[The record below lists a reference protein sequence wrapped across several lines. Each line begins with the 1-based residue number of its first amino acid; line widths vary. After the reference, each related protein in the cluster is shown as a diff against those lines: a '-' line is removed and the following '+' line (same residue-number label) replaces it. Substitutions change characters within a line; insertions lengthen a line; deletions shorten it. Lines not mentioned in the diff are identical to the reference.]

1 MLRLVPGL
9 VLLPDVSFLARGK
22 LTRYQ
27 RGGTRIPSIAADV
40 TVEVISK
47 SNPKAEIAR
56 KMTEYLAA
64 GTRLMWVVDPKT
76 RTVR

>member
-1 MLRLVPGL
+1 MGGDGGVLCLADLRQ
-9 VLLPDVSFLARGK
+9 DVG
-22 LTRYQ
+22 
-27 RGGTRIPSIAADV
+27 IAADV
-40 TVEVISK
+40 AVEVISK

-76 RTVR
+76 RTAR